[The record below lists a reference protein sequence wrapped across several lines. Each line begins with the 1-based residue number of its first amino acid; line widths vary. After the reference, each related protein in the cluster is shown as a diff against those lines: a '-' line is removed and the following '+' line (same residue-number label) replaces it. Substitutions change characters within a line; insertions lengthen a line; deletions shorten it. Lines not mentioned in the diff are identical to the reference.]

1 MGLIGLS
8 EQLMEC
14 DADGNIKQNL
24 EVKYILVPE
33 NTDDYS
39 FL

>member
-8 EQLMEC
+8 DRLMEC

-24 EVKYILVPE
+24 EVEYTPVPA
-33 NTDDYS
+33 NTDDNS
-39 FL
+39 LL